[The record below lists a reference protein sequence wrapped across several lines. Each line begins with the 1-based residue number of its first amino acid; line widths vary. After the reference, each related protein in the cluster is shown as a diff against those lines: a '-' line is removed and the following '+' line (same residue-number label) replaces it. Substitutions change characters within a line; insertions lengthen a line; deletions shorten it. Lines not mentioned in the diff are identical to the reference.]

1 MSFLKRFK
9 TIKNS
14 NIIMAKPYK
23 IPKTFKRTVSPR
35 ELRKFQQSGWNE
47 VRRYQNNIEIKR
59 EIKKHEKIEIKLRML
74 FKDLNFEDHTPDVD
88 DFNYTEF
95 GNQIDACGG
104 VGKNFMII
112 DCTSKYDP
120 GSKSIEDKI
129 KDNVQKRL
137 PIINKIKEKYGD
149 KYSKFI
155 FVICTEDILISEDDR
170 NKAKNQDIK
179 LVDIGFFD
187 KCIKYRDILGETLKY
202 QILKRLEGEKAIIT
216 DDGDSSIPYECPCFR
231 IETDGKILYNFIIN
245 PKTLLKISYVYRIE
259 RENERGYQRE
269 LKFDKLTDI
278 NEFILSGEK
287 FLNNIIISFD
297 KTIKDED
304 LFYPINNL
312 SIRLS
317 SNVKLGVIKIPKIYC
332 ISEIVDGQHRVYGYL
347 DTSEDKRNDTEL
359 NQKRRDDRVVVIG
372 FTDPGEDKRARTYL
386 DINSTQTKIN
396 TNELWSLMGN
406 VKSTIL
412 EGYISNIVKEL
423 NEEGVFKNQ
432 IDIPGK
438 LKVGKRPIS
447 LANFCK
453 GLKDRK
459 LVQKI
464 EDNDSLDWNLFDG
477 NRITSDYPVQIDKNS
492 KPIKYLNEYFNAVS
506 ESYKSDWN
514 SEDGFLRSNNG
525 VNVMLRIL
533 VGILKFYKHKEITN
547 FNKKGIKKFL
557 STSLRNY
564 IKRRKPKKLKKIT
577 SNEGTRKDVAMEIIK
592 EIGKKRAKIC
602 VEFQQYCSRHKREI

>member
-1 MSFLKRFK
+1 M
-9 TIKNS
+9 
-14 NIIMAKPYK
+14 IMAKLYK
-23 IPKTFKRTVSPR
+23 IHKIFKRTVI
-35 ELRKFQQSGWNE
+35 LRDLSKFQQNGWVE
-47 VRRYQNNIEIKR
+47 VRRYQNNVEIKR

-74 FKDLNFEDHTPDVD
+74 FNDLNFEDRILDVD
-88 DFNYTEF
+88 DFNYTKF
-95 GNQIDACGG
+95 GNQIDVCGG
-104 VGKNFMII
+104 VGKNFIII
-112 DCTSKYDP
+112 DCTSKYEP
-120 GSKSIEDKI
+120 GRKSIEDKI
-129 KDNVQKRL
+129 KDNAQKRL
-137 PIINKIKEKYGD
+137 PIINKIKEKYKD

-170 NKAKNQDIK
+170 DKAKNQDIK
-179 LVDIGFFD
+179 LVDVGFFD

-231 IETDGKILYNFIIN
+231 IETDEKILYNFIIS

-278 NEFILSGEK
+278 NEFILSGEN

-304 LFYPINNL
+304 LFYPINDF
-312 SIRLS
+312 SISLP
-317 SNVKLGVIKIPKIYC
+317 SNVKVGVIKIPKIFC

-347 DTSEDKRNDTEL
+347 DTSGDRRNDPKL
-359 NQKRRDDRVVVIG
+359 NQKRRDDRIVVIA

-396 TNELWSLMGN
+396 TNELWSLMGK

-412 EGYISNIVKEL
+412 EGYISNIVKNL
-423 NEEGVFKNQ
+423 NEEGVFKDQ
-432 IDIPGK
+432 INIPGK
-438 LKVGKRPIS
+438 LKVGKRPITI
-447 LANFCK
+447 ANFCK

-459 LVQKI
+459 LIQKF
-464 EDNDSLDWNLFDG
+464 EGNTSLEWNLFGG
-477 NRITSDYPVQIDKNS
+477 NRRTFDYPIQIDRNS
-492 KPIKYLNEYFNAVS
+492 KPIKYLNEYFTAVK

-514 SEDGFLRSNNG
+514 SDDGFLRTNNG
-525 VNVMLRIL
+525 VNVMLRVL
-533 VGILKFYKHKEITN
+533 VGILKFYKHKEVTD
-547 FNKKGIKKFL
+547 FNKTRIKKFL

-564 IKRRKPKKLKKIT
+564 IRRHGLKKLKKIT
-577 SNEGTRKDVAMEIIK
+577 SNEGTRKDVAMGIIK
-592 EIGKKRAKIC
+592 EIGEKKAKIC
-602 VEFQQYCSRHKREI
+602 KEFKKYCYRHKREI